1 MSFFKDLNYFYYKMS
16 LYELQMANE
25 NNPYYNLS
33 YNTLL
38 YLNIISQTKECTIT
52 KIAEMLNI
60 TKSAVTIKVNEL
72 VKQNIITK
80 IQNEKDK
87 RIFYLSV
94 TPEIKKTL
102 NFYDN
107 ISKKIEM
114 KLKEKYSKE
123 EMEIFSKILH
133 TISEYEWRN
142 L

>member
-80 IQNEKDK
+80 IQSEKDK

>member
-38 YLNIISQTKECTIT
+38 YINIISQTKECTIT
-52 KIAEMLNI
+52 KISEMLNI
-60 TKSAVTIKVNEL
+60 TKSAVTMKVNEL

-80 IQNEKDK
+80 IQSEKDK

-123 EMEIFSKILH
+123 EMETFSKILH
-133 TISEYEWRN
+133 TISEAEWRN